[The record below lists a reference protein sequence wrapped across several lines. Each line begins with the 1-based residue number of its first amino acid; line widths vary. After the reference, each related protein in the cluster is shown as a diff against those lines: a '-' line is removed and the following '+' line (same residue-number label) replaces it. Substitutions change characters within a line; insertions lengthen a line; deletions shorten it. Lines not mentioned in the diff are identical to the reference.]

1 MEKFRVGK
9 VTAHRRSETAS
20 WSLYWRIDGKRYRR
34 TTPTLKRQT
43 AEEIATAVWKALREQ
58 DYTAV
63 DHALSTPTPD
73 SITFVDVLD
82 AFEVTSPLPFKS
94 LLEGQAPSSALF
106 PTTVGYEGWEYRTW
120 KGNKSIRK
128 RLRQAWGDLH
138 VQSITSTTIEQFL
151 VRQEQISSTS
161 TRNHY
166 LTASNTVLKWAQK
179 YKLLSTLPTR
189 DLRHKRVVEHVP
201 EALNAEEIDLLLE
214 QLQPKEKKVVMFL
227 HDTGLR
233 VSEMTALLWKDVD
246 LDRRIIL
253 IRNNKGSKDF
263 RTVPLTKRATKILSD
278 HQDAMVKSDFVEL
291 YPRLERN
298 LRDQLGIAASKA
310 KIRHVHPHIF
320 RHTFAT
326 ELVDEGVPLETI
338 QKLLG
343 HKGISMTLRYAKKR
357 GKGLR
362 EAVGRLNR

>member
-1 MEKFRVGK
+1 MEKFRIGK
-9 VTAHRRSETAS
+9 VTANKRTEGSN
-20 WSLYWRIDGKRYRR
+20 WSLYWRIGGKRYRR
-34 TTPTLKRQT
+34 TTQTLLRQG
-43 AEEIATAVWKALREQ
+43 AEEIATAVWKALQER
-58 DYTAV
+58 DYVAV
-63 DHALSTPTPD
+63 DHALSTPIPD

-82 AFEVTSPLPFKS
+82 AFEVTSPLLFKS

-106 PTTVGYEGWEYRTW
+106 QITVGFEGWESRTW

-128 RLRQAWGDLH
+128 RLRKAWGDLQ
-138 VQSITSTTIEQFL
+138 VKAITPTIIEQFL
-151 VRQEQISSTS
+151 IRQEQSSSTS

-166 LTASNTVLKWAQK
+166 LTALNTVLKWAQK
-179 YKLLSTLPTR
+179 YKLLSALPTR
-189 DLRHKRVVEHVP
+189 DVRHKRVVEHVP

-263 RTVPLTKRATKILSD
+263 RAVPLTNRTTRILTD
-278 HQDAMVKSDFVEL
+278 HQDAIVKSDLVEL

-362 EAVGRLNR
+362 EAINVLQR

>member
-1 MEKFRVGK
+1 
-9 VTAHRRSETAS
+9 
-20 WSLYWRIDGKRYRR
+20 
-34 TTPTLKRQT
+34 
-43 AEEIATAVWKALREQ
+43 
-58 DYTAV
+58 
-63 DHALSTPTPD
+63 
-73 SITFVDVLD
+73 
-82 AFEVTSPLPFKS
+82 
-94 LLEGQAPSSALF
+94 
-106 PTTVGYEGWEYRTW
+106 
-120 KGNKSIRK
+120 
-128 RLRQAWGDLH
+128 
-138 VQSITSTTIEQFL
+138 
-151 VRQEQISSTS
+151 
-161 TRNHY
+161 
-166 LTASNTVLKWAQK
+166 
-179 YKLLSTLPTR
+179 
-189 DLRHKRVVEHVP
+189 
-201 EALNAEEIDLLLE
+201 
-214 QLQPKEKKVVMFL
+214 MFL

-263 RTVPLTKRATKILSD
+263 RTVPLTNRATRILSD
-278 HQDAMVKSDFVEL
+278 HQDAMVKSDLGEL

-320 RHTFAT
+320 RHTFTT

-362 EAVGRLNR
+362 EAINVLQR